1 MKRDYQRIGAPRSSS
16 IPAPEQ
22 ARKAEISNDAL
33 LRQELD
39 LTLASARERDDPIP
53 IDEAKL
59 RTYTETLKVN
69 ASDAA
74 DVANWHLR
82 HGAFWNFKNAIASG
96 HVHELVYDTRMVPL
110 NADDQ
115 TRALEELSIAV
126 LSRVNWKTLQLCA
139 IPCLPEHNAHAT
151 ARKALIDALAK
162 CQVVDTLRLL
172 GNAGSDEFMAALTPE
187 HRFKKFE
194 LSVGM
199 SAPALTAK
207 KCLAELCRLLEHGQI
222 ANELTL
228 LTAPLNENTPELE
241 SLGQRL
247 ASAIGSV
254 NRLPCLAVLSGI
266 DLILPLVKAIGKE
279 NGPPMDFVSFHVV
292 DQPTAEQARQ
302 LVDAMACILGKNM
315 LTGMQLTLSD
325 LQTLTV
331 EDKKIFLQAAIKCTS
346 LCDRFTLA
354 NTRREFFEMR
364 VDADV
369 ENEGELVKVDL
380 PDRPTRA
387 DREVGELIVALEAT
401 LQRNRNRALKGNLA
415 FVAGA
420 AGAIPFFG
428 SGNERFFH
436 RDIGLHIA
444 SALQSTPPR
453 YLDSLKEY
461 DLGGLHMV
469 NRAARDRAPI
479 ARSDSYMKGLRE
491 LLREDRSAYGCQKA
505 ILRLRTLLRGDVLM
519 KKDLIQAILEIGQ
532 RTDDLAL
539 FGLQA
544 KLVPRAKLDWKALR
558 WFQDIRKVHLL

>member
-1 MKRDYQRIGAPRSSS
+1 
-16 IPAPEQ
+16 
-22 ARKAEISNDAL
+22 
-33 LRQELD
+33 
-39 LTLASARERDDPIP
+39 
-53 IDEAKL
+53 
-59 RTYTETLKVN
+59 
-69 ASDAA
+69 
-74 DVANWHLR
+74 
-82 HGAFWNFKNAIASG
+82 
-96 HVHELVYDTRMVPL
+96 MVPL

-115 TRALEELSIAV
+115 TRALEELSTAV
-126 LSRVNWKTLQLCA
+126 LSRINWKSLQLGA
-139 IPCLPEHNAHAT
+139 IPFLPDHNAHAT

-162 CQVVDTLRLL
+162 CQVVDTLGLL

-194 LSVGM
+194 LSVV
-199 SAPALTAK
+199 SAPALTAQ

-222 ANELTL
+222 SNELTL

-241 SLGQRL
+241 SLRQRL
-247 ASAIGSV
+247 ASAIGRV
-254 NRLPCLAVLSGI
+254 RRLPWLAVSSGI
-266 DLILPLVKAIGKE
+266 DLTLLLVEAIAKE
-279 NGPPMDFVSFHVV
+279 NGPRMDFASFNVV
-292 DQPTAEQARQ
+292 GLPTAEQARQ
-302 LVDAMACILGKNM
+302 LVDSMACILGKNM
-315 LTGMQLTLSD
+315 LTGMQLTLSHP
-325 LQTLTV
+325 QILTA

-354 NTRREFFEMR
+354 NTRRVVFGKR
-364 VDADV
+364 VDSDV
-369 ENEGELVKVDL
+369 ENESELITVDL

-387 DREVGELIVALEAT
+387 DREVGKLIVALEAT

-428 SGNERFFH
+428 SDNGRFSH
-436 RDIGLHIA
+436 PDIGLLIA
-444 SALQSTPPR
+444 SALESTPPR
-453 YLDSLKEY
+453 YLDSFKEY
-461 DLGGLHMV
+461 DLCGLHMV

-491 LLREDRSAYGCQKA
+491 LLRENRSAYGCQKA

-558 WFQDIRKVHLL
+558 WFQDIRKVYLL